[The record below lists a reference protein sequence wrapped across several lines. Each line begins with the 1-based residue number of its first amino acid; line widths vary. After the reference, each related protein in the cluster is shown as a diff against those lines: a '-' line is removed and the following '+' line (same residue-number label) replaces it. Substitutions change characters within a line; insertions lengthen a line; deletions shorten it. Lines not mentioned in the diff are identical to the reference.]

1 MLVPVGLVLSFMFGI
16 EIEGAGQKPAAT
28 PGELLDV
35 AQGVF
40 GRTYSITDLSLAYH
54 ELNMHLHYALP
65 EIAALRALVA
75 RGIRQGTFGE
85 LTFKII
91 DRLGVPTID
100 VPVYH

>member
-1 MLVPVGLVLSFMFGI
+1 MLLPVKLVLSFMYGI
-16 EIEGAGQKPAAT
+16 EIEGAGKKPAAT

-40 GRTYSITDLSLAYH
+40 GRTYSLSDLSLAYH
-54 ELNMHLHYALP
+54 ELNMHLRHALP
-65 EIAALRALVA
+65 EIAALRAVVV
-75 RGIRQGTFGE
+75 RGVTQGTLDA
-85 LTFKII
+85 LTLKII